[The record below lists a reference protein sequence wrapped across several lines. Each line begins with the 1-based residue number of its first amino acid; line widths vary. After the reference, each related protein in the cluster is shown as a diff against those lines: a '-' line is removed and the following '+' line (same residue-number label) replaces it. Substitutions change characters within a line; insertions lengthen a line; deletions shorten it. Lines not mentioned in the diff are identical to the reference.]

1 MSVLLILRRTALKKE
16 TKPHNLEI
24 CFYIKCWHI
33 SFGFLSYLTAGFACF
48 RCNICSPVA
57 LSVFFLKNEP
67 AVYLLCSLPNI
78 KFCYKAA
85 LAQRWFESICCSRKA
100 EWFVLLT
107 VQHSSSIRSIK
118 FTSDHIFLCCFDL
131 CVFVLSAELSST
143 LQLPFFKIAL
153 CPYNSV
159 YAHSLVKL

>member
-33 SFGFLSYLTAGFACF
+33 SFGFLSWFLFPLQHLAAQW
-48 RCNICSPVA
+48 
-57 LSVFFLKNEP
+57 LWVFFLKNEP

-85 LAQRWFESICCSRKA
+85 LTQRWFESICCSRKA

>member
-48 RCNICSPVA
+48 RCNIWQPSGSEC
-57 LSVFFLKNEP
+57 FFLKNEP